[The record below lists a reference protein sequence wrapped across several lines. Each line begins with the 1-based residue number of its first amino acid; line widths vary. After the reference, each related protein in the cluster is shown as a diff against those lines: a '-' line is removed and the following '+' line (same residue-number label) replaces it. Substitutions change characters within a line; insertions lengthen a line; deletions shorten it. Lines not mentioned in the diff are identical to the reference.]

1 MVRILCF
8 HFMGS
13 ISDQETRIPQAMQC
27 SQKKKKKKKKKK
39 NYVLVSVG
47 NAGHH
52 VIIETHYFSS
62 PIAVL

>member
-1 MVRILCF
+1 
-8 HFMGS
+8 
-13 ISDQETRIPQAMQC
+13 MQ
-27 SQKKKKKKKKKK
+27 SKKKKKKKKKK

-47 NAGHH
+47 KAGHH